1 MTTQITSDGAMQSN
15 HPSYVVYS
23 QTNQRDQNEDS
34 FQIFAL
40 TPALGQKPVIIM
52 AVADGMGGHAYGE
65 DVSQQTLR
73 KLSLSLFE
81 QLTIESSLNRCA
93 TEVTRMTSDD
103 LSQVLLNG
111 VEQANAY
118 VRRMIEANKWGIA
131 GSTVLVTAILDNI
144 AVAINLGDSPLFH
157 YQASSGKLTKVTQ
170 DHTVADIL
178 RKAGMI
184 TEEMARYHEG
194 RSRLEFYVGC
204 PQLPSNPPVYQVQL
218 ASGDLLLLCTDGI
231 SGSLLVE
238 EIESVLADSSQ
249 SLRAMAE
256 NLIQA
261 AQTAG
266 ETDNQTLI
274 LWSVR
279 ENVS

>member
-1 MTTQITSDGAMQSN
+1 MTNQITSDGDIKSN
-15 HPSYVVYS
+15 YPSYVVYS
-23 QTNQRDQNEDS
+23 QTNQRQQNEDS
-34 FQIFAL
+34 FQIFTL
-40 TPALGQKPVIIM
+40 TPALGQKPIIIM

-81 QLTIESSLNRCA
+81 QLTIESSLNRY
-93 TEVTRMTSDD
+93 VTSVTPITSNN
-103 LSQVLLNG
+103 LSQVLLNA

-118 VRRMIEANKWGIA
+118 VRRMIEANKWGVA

-170 DHTVADIL
+170 DHTVANVL
-178 RKAGMI
+178 LKAGMI
-184 TEEMARYHEG
+184 TEEMARHHEG

-204 PQLPSNPPVYQVQL
+204 PQLPQIPPVYQVQL

-238 EIESVLADSSQ
+238 EIESILADSSQ
-249 SLRAMAE
+249 SLTARAE

-274 LWSVR
+274 LWSIR